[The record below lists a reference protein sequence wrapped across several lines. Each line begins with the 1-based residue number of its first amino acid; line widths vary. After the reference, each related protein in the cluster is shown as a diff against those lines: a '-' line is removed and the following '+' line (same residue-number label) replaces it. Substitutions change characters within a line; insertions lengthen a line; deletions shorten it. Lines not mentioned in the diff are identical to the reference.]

1 MEPKETLAMVQG
13 QAEIWQHMFS
23 FVDSMALKCA
33 VELRIAD
40 IIHCYGSAITLR
52 QIASGI
58 NSPSP
63 NISHLAR
70 IMRSLVRKNIF
81 TEHHHPV
88 DGGGETLYGLTQTSK
103 WLLHD
108 AELSL
113 VPMMILQNHSWLLT
127 PWHCLGQSIKEGGTA
142 FNKVHGDE
150 VWDFASKNPDFN
162 NIFNDAM
169 ACTAKNVM
177 RVILAG
183 YEDGFGCM
191 GSLAD
196 VGGGTGGMI
205 AEIVKA
211 HPHIKGINFD
221 LPHVIATAPLHEG
234 VTHVGGDMFDAIP
247 NADAIFMKWVLHDWS
262 DEHCINILKNC
273 RKAIQ
278 QKSGKVIIV
287 DIVVEK
293 DGNDLFDEIRM
304 AFDLLMMVHTIG
316 GKERT
321 ELEWKKLLEEV
332 GFARYKIIKIPTIP
346 SIIVAY
352 PYNCCCEDVVGAT
365 HGLLDA

>member
-13 QAEIWQHMFS
+13 QAEIWQHMFG

-40 IIHCYGSAITLR
+40 IIHSHGGPITLL
-52 QIASGI
+52 QVASGI
-58 NSPSP
+58 DSSSPDIP
-63 NISHLAR
+63 YLAR

-81 TEHHHPV
+81 TEHLPP
-88 DGGGETLYGLTQTSK
+88 DGGETLYELTQTSR

-108 AELSL
+108 AEQSL
-113 VPMMILQNHSWLLT
+113 VPMVLMENHLWQLA
-127 PWHCLGQSIKEGGTA
+127 PWHCLGQCVKEGGIA
-142 FNKVHGDE
+142 FKKAHGCE
-150 VWDFASKNPDFN
+150 MWDFASKNPEFN
-162 NIFNDAM
+162 KIFNDAM
-169 ACTAKNVM
+169 ACTAKIVM
-177 RVILAG
+177 GVVLAE
-183 YEDGFGCM
+183 YKDGFGCV
-191 GSLAD
+191 GSLVD

-221 LPHVIATAPLHEG
+221 LPHVVATAPVRQG
-234 VTHVGGDMFDAIP
+234 VSHVGGDMFEAIP

-262 DEHCINILKNC
+262 DDHCIKILKNC

-287 DIVVEK
+287 DIILE
-293 DGNDLFDEIRM
+293 NDSNGLFDETRM
-304 AFDLLMMVHTIG
+304 AFDLLMMAHTTG

-321 ELEWKKLLEEV
+321 ELEWKKLLEEA
-332 GFARYKIIKIPTIP
+332 GFGRYKIIKIPTIP
-346 SIIVAY
+346 SIIEAY
-352 PYNCCCEDVVGAT
+352 PE
-365 HGLLDA
+365 